1 LKLKASPYCPCLWQ
15 TVFVPKANL
24 RPVPGTPPFQE
35 FECSVC
41 KTKFAGITGAS
52 DISSVE
58 AAGAFKAAMFKKWSG
73 HLHTAHPRQWEAEQ
87 KKKAK
92 FEAANRAKGFG
103 K

>member
-1 LKLKASPYCPCLWQ
+1 
-15 TVFVPKANL
+15 VPKANL

-41 KTKFAGITGAS
+41 KTKLAGISAAS
-52 DISSVE
+52 DISTVE
-58 AAGAFKAAMFKKWSG
+58 AAGVFKAAMFKRWSD

-92 FEAANRAKGFG
+92 FEATMRARGYG

>member
-1 LKLKASPYCPCLWQ
+1 LWQ

-24 RPVPGTPPFQE
+24 RPVPGTQPFQE

-41 KTKFAGITGAS
+41 KTKFAGISGAS
-52 DISSVE
+52 DISNME
-58 AAGAFKAAMFKKWSG
+58 AAGAFKASMFKKWG
-73 HLHTAHPRQWEAEQ
+73 DHLHTAHRRQWEAEQ

-92 FEAANRAKGFG
+92 FEAAMQAKVYG